1 MQVTCIETGLYG
13 CQNNFNVS
21 GCSTL
26 FLSACRALKAWFESS
41 RINLYGSD
49 LKGNKNYFELA
60 GGSSYRGYNNSKYMK
75 GNQSRGNRFWLEL
88 ARGSS

>member
-1 MQVTCIETGLYG
+1 MNASNMYLNWTYG

-60 GGSSYRGYNNSKYMK
+60 GGSSYRGYNNRKCMK
-75 GNQSRGNRFWLEL
+75 EINPGEIDF
-88 ARGSS
+88 GSS